1 MGEKLAVNA
10 LIMDD
15 RKAGIGN
22 YAFQL
27 FKAMENIPI
36 DFQVDVHIQEHMEKY
51 FTGKPNLRF
60 ISHRDFKSSRERI
73 MYEQLRMPHIY
84 NKEGYKLVHF
94 VDYLS
99 PLLPIK
105 ARRLFTFHDLA
116 YFKLPQSFT
125 LGSRL
130 IKQFFTGWGVR
141 RASGVICVSHNTR
154 KDLLE
159 KYPFLDKDIVN
170 VIHLAGETSPGIED
184 KQSTGNKDEQ
194 TVNDDQNILKKYGIY
209 SRFILAVGT
218 LEPRKNYE
226 VLVEAYKEL
235 VSRSDISHKLV
246 ICGKKGWKYDG
257 ILDKLNHPSL
267 KERVIITGYV
277 AQELL
282 PVFYRQAD
290 LFVYPS
296 LYEGFGLPPL
306 EALSHGVPVIT
317 SNVASLPEVV
327 GDAALTFKPDD
338 VRELADLML
347 RVLKDDKLRNSLREK
362 GPEQAKKFSWRTT
375 AEKTIEIY
383 RQLLKKEEAI

>member
-1 MGEKLAVNA
+1 
-10 LIMDD
+10 
-15 RKAGIGN
+15 
-22 YAFQL
+22 
-27 FKAMENIPI
+27 
-36 DFQVDVHIQEHMEKY
+36 
-51 FTGKPNLRF
+51 
-60 ISHRDFKSSRERI
+60 

>member
-1 MGEKLAVNA
+1 MEEKLGVNA

-27 FKAMENIPI
+27 FKAMENIPF
-36 DFQVDVHIQEHMEKY
+36 DFQVEVHIQGHMKKY
-51 FTGKPNLRF
+51 FTDKSNLRF
-60 ISHRDFKSSRERI
+60 IPHRDFNSSRERI
-73 MYEQLRMPHIY
+73 LYEQLQMPQIY
-84 NKEGYKLVHF
+84 NKEGYRVVHF

-130 IKQFFTGWGVR
+130 IKQFFTSWGIR
-141 RASGVICVSHNTR
+141 RASRIICVSHNTR
-154 KDLLE
+154 KDLLD
-159 KYPFLDKDIVN
+159 KYQFLDEDMVK
-170 VIHLAGETSPGIED
+170 VIHLAGEPSLGIEAKPD
-184 KQSTGNKDEQ
+184 IQNKDEQ
-194 TVNDDQNILKKYGIY
+194 TVKDDQNILKKYGIY
-209 SRFILAVGT
+209 SSFILAVGT

-226 VLVEAYKEL
+226 VLVEAYREL
-235 VSRSDISHKLV
+235 IKRSDIPHKLV

-257 ILDKLNHPSL
+257 VLDKLNQPDL

-277 AQELL
+277 PHELL

-306 EALSHGVPVIT
+306 EALSQGVPVIT
-317 SNVASLPEVV
+317 SNAASLPEVV
-327 GDAALTFKPDD
+327 GDAALTFKPED
-338 VRELADLML
+338 VQELAALML
-347 RVLKDDKLRNSLREK
+347 QVLKDDKLRNSLREK
-362 GPEQAKKFSWRTT
+362 GPERAKEFSWRIT
-375 AEKTIEIY
+375 AEKTIGVY

>member
-10 LIMDD
+10 LIMDE

-27 FKAMENIPI
+27 FKAMENIPL
-36 DFQVDVHIQEHMEKY
+36 DFQVDVHIQGHMKKY
-51 FTGKPNLRF
+51 FKDRPNLRF
-60 ISHRDFKSSRERI
+60 IPHRDFKSSRDRI
-73 MYEQLRMPHIY
+73 LYEQLIMPRIY
-84 NKEGYKLVHF
+84 NREGYGVVHF

-99 PLLPIK
+99 PFLPIK
-105 ARRLFTFHDLA
+105 AKRLFTFHDLA
-116 YFKLPQSFT
+116 YFKLPQFFT

-141 RASGVICVSHNTR
+141 RASGIICVSQNTR

-170 VIHLAGETSPGIED
+170 VIHLAGESSLDVED
-184 KQSTGNKDEQ
+184 KQNTENKDEQ
-194 TVNDDQNILKKYGIY
+194 TVNYDQNILKKYGIY

-226 VLVEAYKEL
+226 VLVEAYREL
-235 VSRSDISHKLV
+235 INRSDIPHKLV

-257 ILDKLNHPSL
+257 ILDKLNHPDL

-277 AQELL
+277 PHGLL

-317 SNVASLPEVV
+317 SNAASLPEVV
-327 GDAALTFKPDD
+327 GDAALTFEPDD
-338 VRELADLML
+338 VRKLTGLML
-347 RVLKDDKLRNSLREK
+347 RVLKDDKLRSFLKEK
-362 GPEQAKKFSWRTT
+362 GPERAKKFSWKIT
-375 AEKTIEIY
+375 AEKTVEVY
-383 RQLLKKEEAI
+383 RHLLKEGEAI